1 LKLQEEHDMSRA
13 YTQLEKKF
21 KRAEVLGETSAMLH
35 WDMAA
40 MMPKGGAEARAEQ
53 LALLA
58 TLRHSMMTQQILGD
72 LLDEAENDST
82 LNEWQAANLFEMRR
96 TYTHATALD
105 EDLVEAL
112 SRATSTCEGIWRE
125 ARPNGDFARVAP
137 SLKEVLNLSRQSA
150 AAKAAKLDCGVYD
163 ALLDQY
169 EPGGTAAEIDP
180 VFNRLESFLPDF
192 LQTVLDQQKGK
203 APIRPEGP
211 FPIEKQEA
219 LGRQFMS
226 ALGFDFDHGRLDV
239 SAHPFC
245 GGVPDDIRLT
255 TRYDETDF
263 TSAMMGVLHETGH
276 ALYERG
282 LPKKWRYQPVGTA
295 RGMSVHESQS
305 LLVEMQVC
313 RSDAFLRY
321 AVPHMSA
328 AFDGHGAAWGL
339 ENFIRLYREVKP
351 GFIRVDADEVTYP
364 AHVILRYKLERALI
378 EGQMEVEEIP
388 AAWNEMM
395 MKMLGIRPD
404 NEREGCMQDIH
415 WFDGAW
421 GYFPTYT
428 LGAMTAAQI
437 FDAAQKALPGLDDD
451 IAQGRFDR
459 LMGWLGTNI
468 HGQGSKLSTPE
479 LLKHATGKSLD
490 PEVFIAH
497 LKKRY
502 TAGK

>member
-1 LKLQEEHDMSRA
+1 MSRA

-21 KRAEVLGETSAMLH
+21 KRAEVLGEASAMLH
-35 WDMAA
+35 WDLAA
-40 MMPKGGAEARAEQ
+40 MMPKGGAQARAEQ

-58 TLRHSMMTQQILGD
+58 TLKHSMMTEPALGD
-72 LLDEAENDST
+72 LLNEAEHDGG
-82 LNEWQAANLFEMRR
+82 LEDWQAANLYEMRR

-105 EDLVEAL
+105 EDLVEAI

-125 ARPNGDFARVAP
+125 ARPDGDFTRVAP
-137 SLKEVLNLSRQSA
+137 ALKEVLNLSRQSA
-150 AAKAAKLDCGVYD
+150 QAKAQKLDCGLYD

-169 EPGGTAAEIDP
+169 EPGGKAADIDP
-180 VFNRLESFLPDF
+180 IFARLEEFLPDF
-192 LQTVLDQQKGK
+192 LQSVLEKQKGK
-203 APIRPEGP
+203 TPIRPKGP
-211 FPIEKQEA
+211 FAIEKQEA
-219 LGRQFMS
+219 LGRKFMS

-255 TRYDETDF
+255 TRYDENDF

-282 LPKKWRYQPVGTA
+282 LPKEWRYHPVGAA
-295 RGMSVHESQS
+295 RGMSMHESQS

-328 AFDGHGAAWGL
+328 AFQGKGEEWGL

-378 EGQMEVEEIP
+378 EGDMEIEDIP
-388 AAWNEMM
+388 AAWNDLME
-395 MKMLGIRPD
+395 KMLGIRPENNRD
-404 NEREGCMQDIH
+404 GCMQDIH

-437 FDAAQKALPGLDDD
+437 FDAAQKALPSLDDD
-451 IAQGRFDR
+451 IASGRFDR
-459 LMGWLGTNI
+459 LMSWLRTNI
-468 HGQGSKLSTPE
+468 HGQGSKLSTSE
-479 LLKHATGKSLD
+479 ILKHATGKTLD
-490 PEVFIAH
+490 PKVFITH

-502 TAGK
+502 MA

>member
-1 LKLQEEHDMSRA
+1 MSRA

-21 KRAEVLGETSAMLH
+21 KRTEVLGEASAMLQ

-58 TLRHSMMTQQILGD
+58 TLQHSMMTEPAVAD
-72 LLDEAENDST
+72 LLDEAEADND
-82 LNEWQAANLFEMRR
+82 LDDWQAANLYEMRR

-105 EDLVEAL
+105 EDLVEAM

-125 ARPNGDFARVAP
+125 ARPNGDFARVVPA
-137 SLKEVLNLSRQSA
+137 LKEVLNLSRQSA
-150 AAKAAKLDCGVYD
+150 QAKAQKLGCALYD

-169 EPGGTAAEIDP
+169 EPGGKAADIDP
-180 VFNRLESFLPDF
+180 IFARLEKFLPDF
-192 LQTVLDQQKGK
+192 LQSVLEKQKGK
-203 APIRPEGP
+203 APIRPSGP
-211 FPIEKQEA
+211 FAIEKQEA
-219 LGRQFMS
+219 LGRKFMS
-226 ALGFDFDHGRLDV
+226 DLGFDFDHGRLDV

-255 TRYDETDF
+255 TRYDENDF

-282 LPKKWRYQPVGTA
+282 LPKEWRYNPVGAA
-295 RGMSVHESQS
+295 RGMSMHESQS

-321 AVPHMSA
+321 AVPHMTA
-328 AFDGHGAAWGL
+328 AFQGKGEAWNL

-378 EGQMEVEEIP
+378 EGDMEIEDIP
-388 AAWNEMM
+388 GAWNALME
-395 MKMLGIRPD
+395 KMLGIRPESD
-404 NEREGCMQDIH
+404 RDGCMQDIH

-437 FDAAQKALPGLDDD
+437 FDAAQKALPGLDED
-451 IAQGRFDR
+451 IAQGRFTR
-459 LMGWLGTNI
+459 LMDWLGANV

-479 LLKHATGKSLD
+479 LLKHATGKTLD
-490 PEVFIAH
+490 PEVFITH

-502 TAGK
+502 MD

>member
-1 LKLQEEHDMSRA
+1 MSRA

-21 KRAEVLGETSAMLH
+21 KRAEVLGEASAMLH

-58 TLRHSMMTQQILGD
+58 TLRHSMMTEPALAD
-72 LLDEAENDST
+72 LLNEAEVDND
-82 LNEWQAANLFEMRR
+82 LNDWQTANLYEMRR
-96 TYTHATALD
+96 THTHATALD
-105 EDLVEAL
+105 EDLVEAM

-125 ARPNGDFARVAP
+125 ARPDGNFARVVPA
-137 SLKEVLNLSRQSA
+137 LKEVLNLSRQSA
-150 AAKAAKLDCGVYD
+150 QAKAQKLDCGLYD

-169 EPGGTAAEIDP
+169 EPGGKAADIDP
-180 VFNRLESFLPDF
+180 IFARLEEFLPDF
-192 LQTVLDQQKGK
+192 LQSVLEKQKGK
-203 APIRPEGP
+203 APIRPTGP
-211 FPIEKQEA
+211 FAIEKQEA
-219 LGRQFMS
+219 LGRKFMS

-255 TRYDETDF
+255 TRYDENDF

-282 LPKKWRYQPVGTA
+282 LPKEWRYNPVGAA
-295 RGMSVHESQS
+295 RGMSMHESQS

-321 AVPHMSA
+321 AVPHMCT
-328 AFDGHGAAWGL
+328 AFQGQGEAWNL

-378 EGQMEVEEIP
+378 EGDMEIEDIP
-388 AAWNEMM
+388 AAWNASME
-395 MKMLGIRPD
+395 KMLGIRPESD
-404 NEREGCMQDIH
+404 RDGCMQDIH

-437 FDAAQKALPGLDDD
+437 FDAAQKALPSLDED
-451 IAQGRFDR
+451 IAQGRFTR
-459 LMGWLGTNI
+459 LMDWLGSNV

-479 LLKHATGKSLD
+479 LLKNATGKTLD
-490 PEVFIAH
+490 PEVFITH

-502 TAGK
+502 MD

>member
-1 LKLQEEHDMSRA
+1 MSRA

-21 KRAEVLGETSAMLH
+21 KRAEVLGEASAMLH

-58 TLRHSMMTQQILGD
+58 TLRHSMMTEPALAD
-72 LLDEAENDST
+72 LLDEAEVDNNLDD
-82 LNEWQAANLFEMRR
+82 WQTANLYEMRR
-96 TYTHATALD
+96 THTHATALD
-105 EDLVEAL
+105 EDLVEAM

-125 ARPNGDFARVAP
+125 ARPDGDFARVVPA
-137 SLKEVLNLSRQSA
+137 LKKVLNLSRQSA
-150 AAKAAKLDCGVYD
+150 QAKAQKLDCGLYD

-169 EPGGTAAEIDP
+169 EPGGKAADIDP
-180 VFNRLESFLPDF
+180 IFARLEEFLPDF
-192 LQTVLDQQKGK
+192 LQSVLEKQKGK
-203 APIRPEGP
+203 APIRPTGP
-211 FPIEKQEA
+211 FAIEKQEA
-219 LGRQFMS
+219 LGRKFMS

-255 TRYDETDF
+255 TRYDENDF

-282 LPKKWRYQPVGTA
+282 LPKEWRYNPVGAA
-295 RGMSVHESQS
+295 RGMSMHESQS

-321 AVPHMSA
+321 AVPHMCT
-328 AFDGHGAAWGL
+328 AFQGQGEAWNL

-378 EGQMEVEEIP
+378 EGDMEIEDIP
-388 AAWNEMM
+388 AAWNASME
-395 MKMLGIRPD
+395 KMLGIRPESD
-404 NEREGCMQDIH
+404 RDGCMQDIH

-437 FDAAQKALPGLDDD
+437 FDAAQKALPSLDED
-451 IAQGRFDR
+451 IAQGRFTR
-459 LMGWLGTNI
+459 LMDWLGSNV

-479 LLKHATGKSLD
+479 LLKNATGKTLD
-490 PEVFIAH
+490 PEVFITH

-502 TAGK
+502 MD